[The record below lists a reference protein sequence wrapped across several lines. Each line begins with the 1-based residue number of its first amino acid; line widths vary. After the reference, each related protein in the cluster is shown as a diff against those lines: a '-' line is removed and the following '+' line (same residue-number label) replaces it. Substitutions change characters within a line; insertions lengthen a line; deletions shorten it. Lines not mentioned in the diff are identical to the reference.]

1 MFFIYSWWTYVILM
15 PGILLG
21 IWAQFRV
28 HNTFSKY
35 KKVSAV
41 SGLSANEVARK
52 LLRANGCGSVDV
64 RPISG
69 SLTDH
74 YNPKDQTLSLSK
86 STFSSCSVAA
96 IGIAAHE
103 VGHAVQHE
111 QGYTPLRLRS
121 ILVPVTNIGSM
132 LAVPLVLI
140 GILLEILLVKSGA
153 SKVGTALVAV
163 GVIGYGLATLFAL
176 VTLPVELNAS
186 RRAKQML
193 TASGILTKAETRQA
207 GKVLSAAALTYV
219 AAFVTSLL
227 YFLRFLLIISALRGK
242 RD

>member
-1 MFFIYSWWTYVILM
+1 MFFIYSWWTYVILL

-21 IWAQFRV
+21 IWAQAKV
-28 HNTFSKY
+28 YGAFSKY
-35 KKVSAV
+35 KRVPSLR
-41 SGLSANEVARK
+41 GLYANEVARK
-52 LLRANGCGSVDV
+52 LLRENGCGDVSVLPV
-64 RPISG
+64 QG
-69 SLTDH
+69 KLTDH
-74 YNPKDQTLSLSK
+74 YNPKDRTLSLSE
-86 STFSSCSVAA
+86 STFSSDSVAA

-163 GVIGYGLATLFAL
+163 GIIGYGLATLFAL

-193 TASGILTKAETRQA
+193 TASGVLTEAETRQA

-219 AAFVTSLL
+219 ASFVTSLL

>member
-1 MFFIYSWWTYVILM
+1 MFFIYSWWTYVILL

-21 IWAQFRV
+21 IWAQAKV
-28 HNTFSKY
+28 HGAFSKY
-35 KKVSAV
+35 KRVPSLR
-41 SGLSANEVARK
+41 GLYANEVARK
-52 LLRANGCGSVDV
+52 LLRENGCGDVSVLPV
-64 RPISG
+64 QG
-69 SLTDH
+69 KLTDH
-74 YNPKDQTLSLSK
+74 YNPKDRTLSLSE
-86 STFSSCSVAA
+86 STFSSDSVAA

-153 SKVGTALVAV
+153 SKVGTALVAI
-163 GVIGYGLATLFAL
+163 GIIGYGLATLFAL

-193 TASGILTKAETRQA
+193 TASGVLTEAETRQA

-219 AAFVTSLL
+219 ASFVTSLL